1 MGPFALTSSF
11 TPKISE
17 ELECS
22 ASKWSGETTLNHL
35 KLFDSGHVPINNLLQ
50 TNIML
55 RRLLRRLVQVDHRI
69 RHMLYSLYKSTL
81 CVLRE
86 IISCWF
92 HFVRTLKTKSLQL
105 PEEKDDMSSMLL
117 PILKAAN
124 QGRLITEHTNV
135 LVRRAP
141 KETEI
146 NLNRASDLILPCY
159 NVLSGKKRRDSE
171 A

>member
-1 MGPFALTSSF
+1 MT
-11 TPKISE
+11 
-17 ELECS
+17 
-22 ASKWSGETTLNHL
+22 
-35 KLFDSGHVPINNLLQ
+35 
-50 TNIML
+50 
-55 RRLLRRLVQVDHRI
+55 
-69 RHMLYSLYKSTL
+69 
-81 CVLRE
+81 
-86 IISCWF
+86 
-92 HFVRTLKTKSLQL
+92 RTLKTKSLQL
-105 PEEKDDMSSMLL
+105 PEEKDDVSSMLL

-141 KETEI
+141 KEAEI